1 MDSENL
7 ALRRRLP
14 RCGVCK
20 LPSATLA
27 EVERE
32 RFAWGASYDA
42 LAEKLRSSGHTT
54 STSAL
59 RRHFRSH
66 ARALPDDGPNAPGSP
81 AGEDITTPFD
91 TLVGAPVDDR
101 RVAEAVV
108 QVLLEQLQRVERAR
122 RATRDGVQADRLGS
136 RSLKQLTALDR
147 ALRRWQDIRQPRE
160 ELRAKFRETLN
171 GIAEAAGMAARTF
184 MADHVGLMENAV
196 EEHLR
201 DYDHPERLVR
211 RLREFQNDWPK
222 TFGSRLI
229 EAVKGASDELTKE
242 LR

>member
-1 MDSENL
+1 MDPENVQP
-7 ALRRRLP
+7 RRRLP

-20 LPSATLA
+20 MPTATLA

-32 RFAWGASYDA
+32 RLAWGASYDA
-42 LAEKLRSSGHTT
+42 LAEKLRAAGHTT
-54 STSAL
+54 STTAL

-66 ARALPDDGPNAPGSP
+66 ARALPDDGPDAPGS
-81 AGEDITTPFD
+81 AGEDIATPFD
-91 TLVGAPVDDR
+91 SLVGGPVDDR

-108 QVLLEQLQRVERAR
+108 QVLLEQVQCVERAR
-122 RATRDGVQADRLGS
+122 RATRDGAQADRLGS

-147 ALRRWQDIRQPRE
+147 ALRRWQDIRRPRD

-171 GIAEAAGMAARTF
+171 GIAEAAGTAARTF

-196 EEHLR
+196 EQHLR
-201 DYDHPERLVR
+201 DYNHPERLVR
-211 RLREFQNDWPK
+211 SLREFQNDWPK
-222 TFGSRLI
+222 TFGSRLL
-229 EAVKGASDELTKE
+229 EAVKGASDELMKA